1 MKVNRKKLKNV
12 VNNVIN
18 VDKKKYKNF
27 KFCEDPVII
36 NFHEQCHQRVNQFYF
51 PEDAGRIFCQNG
63 RMMFSCDWMDR
74 RDIERM
80 NSVGY
85 LHILLAGY
93 IGEIKILGYM
103 SDVYNLIGKLI
114 DEAIESYMLVA
125 SLQDSDLM
133 SQILSNDDIKY
144 MVFKC
149 ESLGISPVEL
159 RKNIKNI
166 IFDDIDTVIKILG
179 F

>member
-1 MKVNRKKLKNV
+1 MKVNLKKLKKA
-12 VNNVIN
+12 VNNLIN
-18 VDKKKYKNF
+18 VDNKKYETF
-27 KFCEDPVII
+27 IFCNDPVIV

-51 PEDAGRIFCQNG
+51 SEDPGRIFCQNG

-74 RDIERM
+74 NDIERM
-80 NSVGY
+80 NSVAY

-93 IGEIKILGYM
+93 IGEIKSLGYM

-114 DEAIESYMLVA
+114 DEAIETYMLVA
-125 SLQDSDLM
+125 SLQDTTIM
-133 SQILSNDDIKY
+133 QEILGNDDFKY

-159 RKNIKNI
+159 KKNVKNI
-166 IFDDIDTVIKILG
+166 IKNDIDKVIEILG